1 MSKYTPGPWKVFNAW
16 QNGDAVNFS
25 RIGNESKTIIT
36 VQNSDDVT
44 AFNEA
49 DLHLIAAAPELLETL
64 DYLRKELRA
73 AQAYICQ
80 PKEIETWLDDMEE
93 RARVVIAKAKGES

>member
-1 MSKYTPGPWKVFNAW
+1 MSKYTPGPWT
-16 QNGDAVNFS
+16 FS
-25 RIGNESKTIIT
+25 KFGTSEHGKIKSEKYTIATVDCRYGAIGEP
-36 VQNSDDVT
+36 
-44 AFNEA
+44 EA
-49 DLHLIAAAPELLETL
+49 NVHLIAAAPELLETL